1 MDIRQLNYF
10 VQVAD
15 CGSFS
20 KAAELLFVSQPALSQ
35 AIKNME
41 EEMGFPFFYTYR
53 KTLHLTDAGQALYD
67 KAVHIINEF
76 EDLMNTEYKDSEA
89 ISGHL
94 TIGLSAAAGPALF
107 AHISPRFSQAYPLIR
122 ISLIEKDSILI
133 KEQIFKGNV
142 DAAFVDLYYLKKEEL
157 PQFDIYEVAE
167 SDLVAVMSKDNP
179 LAGNDSLSYG
189 DLDGK
194 DIIFFQ
200 SDGVSFGLFSS
211 DIKSSNVNV
220 NMVMSSSQWHLI
232 FDLAE
237 SGHGITI
244 APYYIYDKLRNTN
257 LTAIPFNEPSS
268 KRTIALI
275 TKKEE
280 SRSKALSA
288 FIDFASN
295 KDQYKDLI
303 YHMKTI

>member
-1 MDIRQLNYF
+1 MPL
-10 VQVAD
+10 
-15 CGSFS
+15 
-20 KAAELLFVSQPALSQ
+20 
-35 AIKNME
+35 
-41 EEMGFPFFYTYR
+41 
-53 KTLHLTDAGQALYD
+53 
-67 KAVHIINEF
+67 
-76 EDLMNTEYKDSEA
+76 EDLAFSMINRKGLTLKLELRGYMN
-89 ISGHL
+89 ISHPG
-94 TIGLSAAAGPALF
+94 IQ
-107 AHISPRFSQAYPLIR
+107 ISKPGYLKQRMKLNP
-122 ISLIEKDSILI
+122 
-133 KEQIFKGNV
+133 
-142 DAAFVDLYYLKKEEL
+142 AAFVDLYYLKKEEL

-220 NMVMSSSQWHLI
+220 NTVMSSSQWHLI

-257 LTAIPFNEPSS
+257 LAAIPFNEPSS